1 MSKKKYTSYLGS
13 DVVRVSN
20 PFWRER
26 MEVARDKVIPYQWEA
41 LNDRIE
47 DAMPSYAIEN
57 FKHAAAITKR
67 GDKKGSLSG
76 EVFKGY
82 VFQDSDLY
90 KWIEA
95 VGLTL
100 LWHQDEKL
108 EALVDGVIDLI
119 CSAQQE
125 DGYLNTYYIIN
136 GLDKRW
142 TNLREN
148 HELYCLGH
156 MIEAAAAYY
165 HSTKK
170 DKLLNACIKYIN
182 HVREIFG
189 SEEGKLKGYPGHEV
203 IEMALV
209 RLYEI
214 TKDKAHIELAK
225 YFIDERGQQPIYFD
239 EENKKNGQE
248 FWWKDTH
255 FKYGYYQAHK
265 PIREQDVAIGH
276 AVRAVYLYSGMA
288 DVAKY
293 LEDDSLYEACVRL
306 WDNTTQKQMYI
317 TGNIGSQ
324 SIGESFSYDYDLPN
338 DTIYGET
345 CATIGLIFFAKRM
358 LSMDANSKYAD
369 VMERALYNGSIS
381 GISLDGTKFFYVNPL
396 EVTPERIVKNETCR
410 HVKGERQKW
419 FGCACCPP
427 NIARLMT
434 SIGSYIYTENEA
446 TIWNHLYIGSE
457 FEKLVGDRKVSVKVE
472 TNYPWDEDITITF
485 GMEEPTNLTYALRIP
500 GWCNDY
506 SLMVNGDEIEHSV
519 KDGYIYLN
527 REWINGDTIKLHL
540 SMPVRMMKANPKVRE
555 DIGKIAVMR
564 GPLVYCLEEVD
575 NGMELHKIRVHSNMD
590 FKVFF
595 DKDTLGGC
603 VLLQSKGEKLIE
615 NECYDSQLY
624 VADIEDKYEETTL
637 TWIPYYSWANRTPGE
652 MMVWVRCR

>member
-1 MSKKKYTSYLGS
+1 MNKRKYTSFLGS
-13 DVVRVSN
+13 NVVKVSN

-47 DAMPSYAIEN
+47 DAMPSHAIEN
-57 FKHAAAITKR
+57 FKHAAAITAR
-67 GDKKGSLSG
+67 GDKKGTLEG
-76 EVFKGY
+76 EVFQGF
-82 VFQDSDLY
+82 VFQDSDVY

-100 LWHQDEKL
+100 LWHSDKEL
-108 EALVDGVIDLI
+108 ETLVDGVIDLI
-119 CSAQQE
+119 CSVQQE

-148 HELYCLGH
+148 HELYSLGH
-156 MIEAAAAYY
+156 MIEAAVAYY

-182 HVREIFG
+182 HVRAIFG

-209 RLYEI
+209 RLFEV
-214 TKDKAHIELAK
+214 TKDKTHIELAK
-225 YFIDERGQQPIYFD
+225 YFVDERGQQPIYFE
-239 EENKKNGQE
+239 EENKKNGQD
-248 FWWKDTH
+248 FWWKDTY

-265 PIREQDVAIGH
+265 PVREQEEAIGH

-293 LEDDSLYEACVRL
+293 MEDDSLYEACVRL
-306 WDNTTQKQMYI
+306 WDNIELKQMYI
-317 TGNIGSQ
+317 TGNIGAQ
-324 SIGESFSYDYDLPN
+324 STGESFSFDYDLPN

-358 LSMDANSKYAD
+358 LSIETNSKYAD

-396 EVTPERIVKNETCR
+396 EVTPEKTMKDEKCR

-434 SIGSYIYTENEA
+434 SIGSYIYTENED
-446 TIWNHLYIGSE
+446 TIFNHLYIGSE
-457 FEKLVGDRKVSVKVE
+457 FEKLVGDKKVGVKVE
-472 TNYPWDEDITITF
+472 TNYPWDEDVTITF
-485 GMEEPTNLTYALRIP
+485 EVEEPTTFTYALRVP
-500 GWCNDY
+500 GWCSDY
-506 SLMVNGDEIEHSV
+506 VLKVNKEEIAHSSIN
-519 KDGYIYLN
+519 GYIYLT
-527 REWINGDTIKLHL
+527 REWNNEDTIELHL
-540 SMPVRMMKANPKVRE
+540 DMPVRLMKANPKVRA
-555 DIGKIAVMR
+555 DIGKVAVMR
-564 GPLVYCLEEVD
+564 GPLVYCLEEED
-575 NGMELHKIRVHSNMD
+575 NGSELHKIRVSNPME
-590 FKVFF
+590 FKASFHNE
-595 DKDTLGGC
+595 KLGGI
-603 VLLQSKGEKLIE
+603 VTLHSTGEKLVGE
-615 NECYDSQLY
+615 DSYQAKLY
-624 VADIEDKYEETTL
+624 VADVEDKYEEISL
-637 TWIPYYSWANRTPGE
+637 TWIPYYTWANRTPGE
-652 MMVWVRCR
+652 MVVWVRSK